1 MLLPIWQ
8 RLLGILLYLIPWSD
22 SIPFG
27 RNLFLEFPLLGWLT
41 LPALPILIIE
51 QTLPFGGFLLFLI
64 IFLAVI
70 RNPKVPYFIRF
81 NALQALL
88 LDIGLILISYAFQ
101 IIIGPIGNA
110 LIIRT
115 FSSTILVAMLAV
127 LIFSII
133 ECLQGNEPDL
143 PGISTAVRMQLT

>member
-1 MLLPIWQ
+1 MILPTWQ
-8 RLLGILLYLIPWSD
+8 KVLGILLYLIPWSD

-27 RNLFLEFPLLGWLT
+27 KNLFLEFPFLRWLT
-41 LPALPILIIE
+41 LPALPVLIIE
-51 QTLPFGGFLLFLI
+51 QAIPFGGFLLFLI
-64 IFLAVI
+64 LFLAVI

-88 LDIGLILISYAFQ
+88 LDIGLILISYTFQ
-101 IIIGPIGNA
+101 IILAPIGNN

-115 FSSTILVAMLAV
+115 FSSSVVVTMLAV
-127 LIFSII
+127 LIFSIVQ
-133 ECLQGNEPDL
+133 CLQGNEADL